1 MEYKCPICNN
11 KSELY
16 TNIENI
22 DYFNC
27 RSCDF
32 IFIDLEFISKI
43 DNGNSVVEYTEN
55 YWNNELK
62 SAKKRAYDD
71 VVGRMTELIYYAKR
85 PIQTMVD
92 IGTGPGYILDFVDE
106 NMQNLSKILF
116 GIEKYPPPKDL
127 RTKSSN
133 YFIGEIKDFNKK
145 IDAGFCIEVIE
156 HLTPKMYEN
165 LLSQLQAKANPNS
178 IYLFNTGLSIMVKNG
193 HNDYLD
199 PLHRGHIVSWSL
211 KALEII
217 GKKYGFVVRE
227 IRGKNFAFC
236 LEYMPINLN
245 INEDITNRVWSPL
258 KENLTLLESENL
270 GSLLKTFGRSQ
281 VREFL

>member
-11 KSELY
+11 KSEVY

-116 GIEKYPPPKDL
+116 
-127 RTKSSN
+127 
-133 YFIGEIKDFNKK
+133 
-145 IDAGFCIEVIE
+145 
-156 HLTPKMYEN
+156 
-165 LLSQLQAKANPNS
+165 LS
-178 IYLFNTGLSIMVKNG
+178 LFM
-193 HNDYLD
+193 
-199 PLHRGHIVSWSL
+199 R
-211 KALEII
+211 I
-217 GKKYGFVVRE
+217 GKICQLDLTYSFSPRQAMSS
-227 IRGKNFAFC
+227 I
-236 LEYMPINLN
+236 PLN
-245 INEDITNRVWSPL
+245 P
-258 KENLTLLESENL
+258 
-270 GSLLKTFGRSQ
+270 SL
-281 VREFL
+281 